1 MGAISSSRALL
12 GLNPLTTPDNNITG
26 QNRIIIIEAN
36 NGHTTYT
43 TKITTRI
50 IIFQESQK
58 NYDYFCYQPELK
70 GGTQKLKFLAKK
82 FLKDIQPMSAPVTAS
97 FNLGIAQNPR
107 YISPSTTSSRSGSIM
122 GSSPESVVAA
132 PVLKPKQSKSRNGTR
147 NCPYLHPFLI
157 FL

>member
-12 GLNPLTTPDNNITG
+12 GLNPLTTPDNSITR

-50 IIFQESQK
+50 IISQKSQK

-70 GGTQKLKFLAKK
+70 GSTQKLAEK

-107 YISPSTTSSRSGSIM
+107 YISPSTTSSRAGNIM

-132 PVLKPKQSKSRNGTR
+132 PALKPKQSKSRNGTR
-147 NCPYLHPFLI
+147 NYPYLHPFLI